1 MLVGVSVL
9 PPTKV
14 ARQSK
19 RLLLVSVLSR
29 DYLVSRSIIIHTRA
43 GFMLNVPCS
52 SLAWSVSGKK
62 CVQVELQYIWYKND
76 AKSQTE
82 PSYRNEQ
89 TAPS

>member
-52 SLAWSVSGKK
+52 SLAVPLLGRS
-62 CVQVELQYIWYKND
+62 QVKNAYK
-76 AKSQTE
+76 
-82 PSYRNEQ
+82 
-89 TAPS
+89 